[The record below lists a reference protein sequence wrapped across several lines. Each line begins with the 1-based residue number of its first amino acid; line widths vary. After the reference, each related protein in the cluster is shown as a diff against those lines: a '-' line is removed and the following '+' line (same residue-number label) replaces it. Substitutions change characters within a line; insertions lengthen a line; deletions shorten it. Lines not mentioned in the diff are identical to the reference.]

1 MIAAFF
7 FPENVRTGRNGKS
20 SSHDAAGFCYAL
32 REPKTSS
39 QAMKYLLWIG
49 LLLIVFWIVRRT
61 RRPMK
66 NDRHSPTA
74 HAPEEMVTC
83 AHCGVYL
90 PISDSIEVRG
100 RRFCS
105 IEHQRAAQTTED

>member
-1 MIAAFF
+1 
-7 FPENVRTGRNGKS
+7 
-20 SSHDAAGFCYAL
+20 
-32 REPKTSS
+32 
-39 QAMKYLLWIG
+39 
-49 LLLIVFWIVRRT
+49 
-61 RRPMK
+61 MK

-105 IEHQRAAQTTED
+105 IEHQRAAQATED